1 MTFPDAGGLSTAV
14 SVAIAVPVGAI
25 LGLALLA
32 ILIVILLVA
41 LFIQKKRKKG
51 ITSCIIYIHGAHMNF
66 LPYTHM

>member
-1 MTFPDAGGLSTAV
+1 MIFPVAGGLSTAV

-32 ILIVILLVA
+32 ILVLILLVA

-51 ITSCIIYIHGAHMNF
+51 ITSLNYSIHGAHMNF
-66 LPYTHM
+66 PSLYYT